1 MVAAFLVVDGLIHAL
16 PLPDWC
22 CALIGMAAI
31 LGCGVLFRIIPNTNI
46 DKKVHLG
53 PGVLLFRAGLAALTI
68 LAITGAAQIVP
79 PSWAGL
85 FTAFPSASFPL
96 VLIVHTT
103 YGPEQAHAVIKN
115 IPTGLWALVLYS
127 LAISIAYPR
136 LGIYWGTL
144 AGFGV
149 ATAYQVGLNVYTR
162 WITSSKIKGCIGKP

>member
-1 MVAAFLVVDGLIHAL
+1 MLYTALVPAKPAPCSSPMKNSAMAGA
-16 PLPDWC
+16 
-22 CALIGMAAI
+22 AAI
-31 LGCGVLFRIIPNTNI
+31 LGYGALFKIIPNTQI
-46 DKKVHLG
+46 IQKVRLG
-53 PGVLLFRAGLAALTI
+53 PAVLLFRAGLAALTI

-85 FTAFPSASFPL
+85 FTAFPAASFPL
-96 VLIVHTT
+96 VLIIHTT
-103 YGPEQAHAVIKN
+103 YGPAQANAVIKN

-149 ATAYQVGLNVYTR
+149 ATAYLVGLSIFTR
-162 WITSSKIKGCIGKP
+162 VFRADLKGL